1 MDYAANSFA
10 GPVLFG
16 EQNPNPTHFQHI
28 AAWQEFNRLAR
39 IKADCSRRVARIK
52 RSRYAA

>member
-1 MDYAANSFA
+1 MYAETSFA

-16 EQNPNPTHFQHI
+16 NANPNPTHFQHI
-28 AAWQEFNRLAR
+28 ADWQEFNRLAR